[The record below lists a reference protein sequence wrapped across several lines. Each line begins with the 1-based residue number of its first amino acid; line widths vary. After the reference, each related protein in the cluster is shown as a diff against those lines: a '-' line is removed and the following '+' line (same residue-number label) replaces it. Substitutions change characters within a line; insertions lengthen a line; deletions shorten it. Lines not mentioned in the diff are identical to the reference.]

1 MGKKRSQ
8 PIIVFNGT
16 VNITLNI
23 QNCSHAADG
32 SSDHLS
38 PDSGEIN
45 KDKVNE
51 SSRKHKNCKKWKS
64 TKVSTSKKKLKEC
77 TTAAPFD
84 EEMSNI
90 STPGSRHCEQ
100 GSVPVLSHTSPEEE
114 CALECISRKE
124 KQVECPREKDIV
136 QEKIYKKA
144 CPFYLKAEK
153 EDILCENTC
162 KKIPPFCLKAE
173 KKDISCENTCKKIPP
188 FCLKTDKRNEFHKLI
203 ELFVK
208 FMLCYEKFSANI
220 HSTDKIYNVA
230 LYKYVEL
237 FVYGLYENMVDHHR
251 HRGTPLPDRFQFERF
266 RLLSFQNYPGPGSA
280 IRLSQSGFVFDEIH
294 GEIRCYFCNQTSDA
308 SRFVSDVDEIR
319 LQHSPDCPMFTV
331 ESSGWLNIP
340 LDEDLCGRY
349 DSSAGINNGQRNLQ
363 SPYPRISAFYNG
375 SQQTRVDV
383 SINGHEV
390 SHFERFSF

>member
-32 SSDHLS
+32 NSDHLS
-38 PDSGEIN
+38 QGSGEIN

-51 SSRKHKNCKKWKS
+51 SSRKQKNRKQQKS

-77 TTAAPFD
+77 TTASPFD

-100 GSVPVLSHTSPEEE
+100 DSGPVLSHTSPEEE
-114 CALECISRKE
+114 CALECVSKKE

-136 QEKIYKKA
+136 QEKTYKKA

-162 KKIPPFCLKAE
+162 KKIPPFCSKAE
-173 KKDISCENTCKKIPP
+173 E
-188 FCLKTDKRNEFHKLI
+188 RNKVPKLI
-203 ELFVK
+203 ELLVK
-208 FMLCYEKFSANI
+208 SLLCY
-220 HSTDKIYNVA
+220 KIYNVP
-230 LYKYVEL
+230 LFQYVEI
-237 FVYGLYENMVDHHR
+237 FVYGLYENMVDHHHH
-251 HRGTPLPDRFQFERF
+251 HRTPLPDRFQFERF
-266 RLLSFQNYPGPGSA
+266 RLLSFLNYLGPGNA
-280 IRLSQSGFVFDEIH
+280 IRLSQSGFAFDEIH

-331 ESSGWLNIP
+331 ESSGWPNIP